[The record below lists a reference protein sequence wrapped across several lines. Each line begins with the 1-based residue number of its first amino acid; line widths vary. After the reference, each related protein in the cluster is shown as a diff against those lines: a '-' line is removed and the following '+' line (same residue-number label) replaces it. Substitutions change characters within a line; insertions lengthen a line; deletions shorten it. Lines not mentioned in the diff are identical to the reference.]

1 MYDKFKIS
9 SNQIGEALSLYF
21 AMVLVTSRP
30 LKICFCLKR
39 NSERLYLLYV

>member
-9 SNQIGEALSLYF
+9 SDQIGKALSPYF

-30 LKICFCLKR
+30 LQICFCLKR
-39 NSERLYLLYV
+39 NPERLYLLYV